1 MYSLRRERDGAGD
14 SGGMSTIFWVE
25 NGLIR
30 YENFAK
36 PRVGAS
42 IRVGATYARSYA
54 AHEYWQTTLVTEI
67 LEATENRIRFKT
79 ENSVYV
85 WEIV

>member
-1 MYSLRRERDGAGD
+1 MYSLVREKDGAGD

-25 NGLIR
+25 NDLIR

-42 IRVGATYARSYA
+42 IRVGALYARSYA
-54 AHEYWQTTLVTEI
+54 AQEYWQTTLVTEI
-67 LEATENRIRFKT
+67 LEETENRIRFKT
-79 ENSVYV
+79 KNSVYV